1 MGGRVRIGPGS
12 TSHSNLGSSP
22 HLAPA
27 SWVATWDG
35 LGTLG
40 TRCPRAPQTR
50 QMAVI
55 GIAEVSATG
64 AGEESKAGTRMG
76 SGARITVGGLTAWLI
91 TVSAS

>member
-1 MGGRVRIGPGS
+1 M
-12 TSHSNLGSSP
+12 
-22 HLAPA
+22 
-27 SWVATWDG
+27 ATWDS

-40 TRCPRAPQTR
+40 ARGPRVPWRR

-64 AGEESKAGTRMG
+64 AGEESGPGAGVG
-76 SGARITVGGLTAWLI
+76 SGAQVTVGGLTVWLI